1 MLQIFGFGYPKGRG
15 ELDSNQYDIPG
26 EIGYASGACLFTSM
40 KILNKIGYF
49 DPFLFLYQDD
59 LDLGWRASQIGIK
72 SWYNPKS
79 IVYHHLEGYSFK
91 WSKLKFF
98 LIERNRHYCLLTHYS
113 RTTYY
118 KMLPSLILVQI
129 IISIFYLKKGMLS
142 SIFKVFFDII
152 KNRKKIKQKYDEIQ
166 NNRKISDKE
175 IILNFKDDIF
185 VPENI
190 STKKVNTIF
199 NIFIGTLSRM
209 TRKII

>member
-1 MLQIFGFGYPKGRG
+1 MLFR
-15 ELDSNQYDIPG
+15 S
-26 EIGYASGACLFTSM
+26 
-40 KILNKIGYF
+40 
-49 DPFLFLYQDD
+49 
-59 LDLGWRASQIGIK
+59 
-72 SWYNPKS
+72 
-79 IVYHHLEGYSFK
+79 EGYSFK